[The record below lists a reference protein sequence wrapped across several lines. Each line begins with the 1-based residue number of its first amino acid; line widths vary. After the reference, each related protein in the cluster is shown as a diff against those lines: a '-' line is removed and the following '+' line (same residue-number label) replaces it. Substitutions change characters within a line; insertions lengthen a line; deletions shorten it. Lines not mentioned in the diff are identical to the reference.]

1 MIDISKKITNELP
14 VIKISENLIVSV
26 NNRKSNVLTVQAMIA
41 ESEKREVLKTTKGI
55 ISKIENMNVFFL

>member
-41 ESEKREVLKTTKGI
+41 ESENAEKSGKKPMSLNSWI
-55 ISKIENMNVFFL
+55 PF

>member
-41 ESEKREVLKTTKGI
+41 ESENAEKAAKKPMSLNSWI
-55 ISKIENMNVFFL
+55 PF

>member
-41 ESEKREVLKTTKGI
+41 ESENAEKKRQK
-55 ISKIENMNVFFL
+55 SR